1 MSIWRSSGPAV
12 AYSQSNGSPCG
23 PCRDPARR
31 DRSRLESEQ
40 VVERSARQRKREL
53 CRSTPLLV
61 HEGDAV
67 ILDYRM
73 RRRTNGTSR
82 RRLIVVADLEEEVA
96 CQNTGTRGARE
107 HLLTVD
113 ANREH
118 ISGKPER
125 ERVLSVQRGR
135 AAKIR
140 APALSPNFFIKQG

>member
-1 MSIWRSSGPAV
+1 
-12 AYSQSNGSPCG
+12 
-23 PCRDPARR
+23 
-31 DRSRLESEQ
+31 
-40 VVERSARQRKREL
+40 
-53 CRSTPLLV
+53 
-61 HEGDAV
+61 
-67 ILDYRM
+67 M

-140 APALSPNFFIKQG
+140 APALSPNFFIKQCETAARILQLGQRVAITAAAHLG